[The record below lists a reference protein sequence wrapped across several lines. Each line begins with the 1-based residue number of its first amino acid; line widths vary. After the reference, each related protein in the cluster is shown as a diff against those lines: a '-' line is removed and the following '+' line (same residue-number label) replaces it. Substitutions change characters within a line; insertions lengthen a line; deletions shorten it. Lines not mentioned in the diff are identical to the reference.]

1 MSNQTLI
8 KNARLVDARWE
19 VPIENGTL
27 LVEGGAIREISERM
41 LSATE
46 ANVVDMGGRT
56 VMPGL
61 IDAHVHCVAMS
72 VNLGRN
78 ASLPHTTIALQ
89 AAHNL
94 RSMLHRGFTTVRDAG
109 GADWALAQAVE
120 AGLIEG
126 PRLLIAGQ
134 ALSQTGGH
142 GDFRGRD
149 AGMPSCSCG
158 YSLGNIARVCD
169 GIDSVRIAARDE
181 LRKGAHHLKVM
192 ASGGVASPTDP
203 IESTQ
208 YSLEEL
214 RAIVAEAQAAK
225 TYVMAHAY
233 TPDAISRAIRSG
245 VRTIEHGNLV
255 DAKTAELVR
264 AKNAYVV
271 PTLVTYDAIARHGER
286 LGFPHASIAK
296 LDQVRQAGLTAL
308 KTLQRVGVKM
318 GFGTDLLGELH
329 GEQNREFALRADVL
343 SPREIIASATTVN
356 AEIIGMQGRLGL
368 LEPGANADLIG
379 VDGDPLSDIS
389 LLARPDEA
397 IVLVMQRGRIVKR
410 HLN

>member
-1 MSNQTLI
+1 MSDQTLI

-19 VPIENGTL
+19 APIENGTL

-41 LSATE
+41 LSATG

-78 ASLPHTTIALQ
+78 ASLPHTTVALQ

-94 RSMLHRGFTTVRDAG
+94 RGMLHRGFTTVRDAG

-142 GDFRGRD
+142 GDFRGRN
-149 AGMPSCSCG
+149 AGMPSCLCA
-158 YSLGNIARVCD
+158 YSLGNIAKVCD
-169 GIDSVRIAARDE
+169 GVDSVRIAARDE

-264 AKNAYVV
+264 AKNAFVV
-271 PTLVTYDAIARHGER
+271 PTLVTYDAIARHGES

-308 KTLQRVGVKM
+308 KTLQRAGVKM

-329 GEQNREFALRADVL
+329 VEQNREFALRAGAL